1 MNGNWLILKSILL
14 ISFLFRTFVVM
25 NKDLKMK
32 RIMFSYLET
41 LYPEIYLLK
50 LDFLGDIV
58 QTFDESKQKG
68 WFDDRGVNSSPDS
81 WYMMR
86 KKIISRLELM
96 FSVDY
101 TTADSVLNDWVNC
114 RPKYEYVRNSM
125 DEQVLVRVTEEC
137 HMTL

>member
-125 DEQVLVRVTEEC
+125 NEQVLVPVKEEC
-137 HMTL
+137 YTKM

>member
-1 MNGNWLILKSILL
+1 MEMSHTF
-14 ISFLFRTFVVM
+14 STFVAM
-25 NKDLKMK
+25 KNTLKLK
-32 RIMFSYLET
+32 RLMMSYLNSAH
-41 LYPEIYLLK
+41 PEIYLLK

-68 WFDDRGVNSSPDS
+68 WLDERGVNSSPDS

-86 KKIISRLELM
+86 KKVIARLELM
-96 FSVDY
+96 FSVDHV
-101 TTADSVLNDWVNC
+101 TADSVVNDWVNC

-137 HMTL
+137 GMTL

>member
-1 MNGNWLILKSILL
+1 MSHTFSTFGTMKNTLK
-14 ISFLFRTFVVM
+14 
-25 NKDLKMK
+25 LKRLM
-32 RIMFSYLET
+32 MSYLNSAH
-41 LYPEIYLLK
+41 PEIYLLK

-68 WFDDRGVNSSPDS
+68 WLDERGVNSSPDS

-86 KKIISRLELM
+86 KKVIARLELM
-96 FSVDY
+96 FSVDHI
-101 TTADSVLNDWVNC
+101 TADSVVNDWVNC

-137 HMTL
+137 GMTL

>member
-1 MNGNWLILKSILL
+1 MSHTFSTFGTMKNTLK
-14 ISFLFRTFVVM
+14 
-25 NKDLKMK
+25 LKRLM
-32 RIMFSYLET
+32 MSYLNSAH
-41 LYPEIYLLK
+41 PEIYLLK

-68 WFDDRGVNSSPDS
+68 WFDERGVNSSPDS

-86 KKIISRLELM
+86 KKVIARLELM
-96 FSVDY
+96 FSVDHV
-101 TTADSVLNDWVNC
+101 TADSVVNDWVNC

-137 HMTL
+137 GMTL

>member
-1 MNGNWLILKSILL
+1 
-14 ISFLFRTFVVM
+14 
-25 NKDLKMK
+25 
-32 RIMFSYLET
+32 
-41 LYPEIYLLK
+41 
-50 LDFLGDIV
+50 
-58 QTFDESKQKG
+58 
-68 WFDDRGVNSSPDS
+68 
-81 WYMMR
+81 MMR

>member
-1 MNGNWLILKSILL
+1 MSHTFSTFGTMKNTLK
-14 ISFLFRTFVVM
+14 
-25 NKDLKMK
+25 LKRLM
-32 RIMFSYLET
+32 MSYLNSAH
-41 LYPEIYLLK
+41 PEIYLLK

-68 WFDDRGVNSSPDS
+68 WLDERGVNSSPDS

-86 KKIISRLELM
+86 KKVIARLELM
-96 FSVDY
+96 FSVDHV
-101 TTADSVLNDWVNC
+101 TADSVVNDWVNC

-137 HMTL
+137 GMTL

>member
-32 RIMFSYLET
+32 WIMFSYLET

>member
-1 MNGNWLILKSILL
+1 
-14 ISFLFRTFVVM
+14 M
-25 NKDLKMK
+25 NKALKMK

>member
-96 FSVDY
+96 FFVDHV
-101 TTADSVLNDWVNC
+101 TADSVLNDWVNC

>member
-1 MNGNWLILKSILL
+1 MILKSILL

-25 NKDLKMK
+25 NKTLRLKRVM
-32 RIMFSYLET
+32 MSYLDAM
-41 LYPEIYLLK
+41 YPEIYLLK

-96 FSVDY
+96 FFVDHV
-101 TTADSVLNDWVNC
+101 TADSVLNDWVNC